1 MSIQN
6 EKDLQGILKAG
17 KFVAKV
23 RELLKL
29 LAKPGVSTLELDNI
43 AKLEFEKAGAFSAP
57 KYDYKFPGFTCISTN
72 FEIAHGIPKKETILK
87 NGDLVNI
94 DVSAKLDGYYAD
106 TGISFIV
113 GNANETLH
121 KLCEAAIEGTMRATK
136 QAFTGNYLRNIGRE
150 IHSTAVEN
158 GFTVIKNLAGHG
170 TGKKLHEE
178 PQVLVYEEKRDQR
191 KLGNGLVLAIESFI
205 STGSQT
211 AYEEEDGWTLVA
223 SNRRGELSY
232 VAQCEHTVIVQNGKP
247 IIATL

>member
-29 LAKPGVSTLELDNI
+29 LAKPGVSTLELDMA
-43 AKLEFEKAGAFSAP
+43 AKHEFEKAGAYSAP
-57 KYDYKFPGFTCISTN
+57 KFDYKFPGFTCISTN
-72 FEIAHGIPKKETILK
+72 FEIAHGIPKKDTILK
-87 NGDLVNI
+87 KGDLVNV

-106 TGISFIV
+106 TGISFVV
-113 GNANETLH
+113 GNTNPKLE
-121 KLCEAAIEGTMRATK
+121 KLCDTAIEGTMRATK
-136 QAFTGNYLRNIGRE
+136 QAYTGNYLRNIGKE
-150 IHSTAVEN
+150 IHSAAKEN

-178 PQVLVYEEKRDQR
+178 PQVLVYEDKRDHR
-191 KLGNGLVLAIESFI
+191 KLNHGLVLAIESFI
-205 STGSQT
+205 STGNQT
-211 AYEEEDGWTLVA
+211 AFEEADGWTLVA
-223 SNRRGELSY
+223 GNRQGNLSY